1 MPDKAKMVAVVR
13 DIGTIEREIQ
23 VLKDQSARI
32 VLSYAIE
39 VGRRLCEAK
48 EMLPHGEWG
57 SWLKQRAGFSQST
70 ANNMMRLFEEYGA
83 DQLTLFGAIPNSQ
96 ALGNL
101 SYTKAISLLA
111 LPAEEREEV
120 LKTTDVEAM
129 STRELERLIREK
141 KDAEAKASAAEAKA
155 NAAQEALEAEK
166 KRAQAA
172 LDERD
177 VAEAREEKAVKRA
190 EEYES
195 VAKDANNK
203 LFALQERLKEAEKR
217 REAADGQ
224 AAELAREQ
232 VRQAAEAEIELLKGR
247 IKEAQDAADAA
258 KQEAQK
264 EADAAKQEAQ
274 AQIGDLQ
281 ARVEQAE
288 ALTKDSKEE
297 AERLRREIEQL
308 KARDRQDSRVPE
320 FKAIFVRVQGEVSA
334 LKKLIGDI
342 RADDPE
348 TAGKLETAMK
358 KFAEV
363 MAK

>member
-1 MPDKAKMVAVVR
+1 MQDKKTMVAVVR

-23 VLKDQSARI
+23 VLKDQTARI

-48 EMLPHGEWG
+48 AMLPHGEWG
-57 SWLKQRAGFSQST
+57 NWLREKAGFSQST

-141 KDAEAKASAAEAKA
+141 KEAEDKAS
-155 NAAQEALEAEK
+155 AAQEALEAERK
-166 KRAQAA
+166 KAEA
-172 LDERD
+172 LQNERD
-177 VAEAREEKAVKRA
+177 IAEEREEKAVKRA

-195 VAKDANNK
+195 VAKDASNK
-203 LFALQERLKEAEKR
+203 LFSLQERLKEAER
-217 REAADGQ
+217 RLQAADGQ
-224 AAELAREQ
+224 AAEMAREQ
-232 VRQAAEAEIELLKGR
+232 ARAAAQAEIELLKGR
-247 IKEAQDAADAA
+247 IKEAKEAADAA
-258 KQEAQK
+258 KQEAQV
-264 EADAAKQEAQ
+264 
-274 AQIGDLQ
+274 QIGKLQ
-281 ARVEQAE
+281 ARVEQAA

-297 AERLRREIEQL
+297 AERLRHELEQL
-308 KARDRQDSRVPE
+308 KARDRKDSRVPE

-348 TAGKLETAMK
+348 TADKLELAMK

-363 MAK
+363 MGK

>member
-1 MPDKAKMVAVVR
+1 MQDKATMVAVVR

-23 VLKDQSARI
+23 VLKDQTARI

-48 EMLPHGEWG
+48 AMLQHGEWG
-57 SWLKQRAGFSQST
+57 NWLREKAGFSQST

-129 STRELERLIREK
+129 STRELDRLIREK
-141 KDAEAKASAAEAKA
+141 KDAEAKASAAEEKA

-232 VRQAAEAEIELLKGR
+232 VRQAAEAEIQLLKGR
-247 IKEAQDAADAA
+247 IKEAQDAAEAEKRAA
-258 KQEAQK
+258 EA
-264 EADAAKQEAQ
+264 ARSDRDNAQ
-274 AQIGDLQ
+274 AD
-281 ARVEQAE
+281 
-288 ALTKDSKEE
+288 

-308 KARDRQDSRVPE
+308 KARENHDSRVPE
-320 FKAIFVRVQGEVSA
+320 FRAIFVRVQGEVSA

-348 TAGKLETAMK
+348 TADKLELAMK

>member
-1 MPDKAKMVAVVR
+1 MQDKATMVAVVR

-23 VLKDQSARI
+23 VLKDQTARI

-48 EMLPHGEWG
+48 AMLPHGEWG
-57 SWLKQRAGFSQST
+57 NWLREKAGFSQST

-111 LPAEEREEV
+111 LTAEERDEV

-129 STRELERLIREK
+129 STRELDRLIREK
-141 KDAEAKASAAEAKA
+141 KEAEAKASDAEAKASAA
-155 NAAQEALEAEK
+155 QEALETERKKAAE
-166 KRAQAA
+166 AQS
-172 LDERD
+172 ERD
-177 VAEAREEKAVKRA
+177 IAEEREEKAVKRA

-195 VAKDANNK
+195 VAKDASNK
-203 LFALQERLKEAEKR
+203 LFALQDRLKDAER
-217 REAADGQ
+217 RLQAADGQ

-232 VRQAAEAEIELLKGR
+232 ARAAAQAEIELLKGR

-258 KQEAQK
+258 KQEAQV
-264 EADAAKQEAQ
+264 
-274 AQIGDLQ
+274 QIGKLQ
-281 ARVEQAE
+281 ARVEQAA

-308 KARDRQDSRVPE
+308 KARENQDSRVPE

-342 RADDPE
+342 RSDDPE
-348 TAGKLETAMK
+348 TAGKLESAMK

>member
-1 MPDKAKMVAVVR
+1 MQDSSKTMVAVVR

-57 SWLKQRAGFSQST
+57 NWLREKAGFSQST

-141 KDAEAKASAAEAKA
+141 RDAEAKAAD
-155 NAAQEALEAEK
+155 
-166 KRAQAA
+166 AQAA
-172 LDERD
+172 LET
-177 VAEAREEKAVKRA
+177 
-190 EEYES
+190 
-195 VAKDANNK
+195 
-203 LFALQERLKEAEKR
+203 
-217 REAADGQ
+217 
-224 AAELAREQ
+224 EL
-232 VRQAAEAEIELLKGR
+232 
-247 IKEAQDAADAA
+247 
-258 KQEAQK
+258 
-264 EADAAKQEAQ
+264 
-274 AQIGDLQ
+274 
-281 ARVEQAE
+281 
-288 ALTKDSKEE
+288 S
-297 AERLRREIEQL
+297 
-308 KARDRQDSRVPE
+308 
-320 FKAIFVRVQGEVSA
+320 
-334 LKKLIGDI
+334 LIHI
-342 RADDPE
+342 
-348 TAGKLETAMK
+348 
-358 KFAEV
+358 
-363 MAK
+363 

>member
-1 MPDKAKMVAVVR
+1 MQDSKTMVAVVR

-111 LPAEEREEV
+111 LPAEERDEV
-120 LKTTDVEAM
+120 LKTNDVEAM

-141 KDAEAKASAAEAKA
+141 RDAEAKASAA
-155 NAAQEALEAEK
+155 QEALETERKKAE
-166 KRAQAA
+166 A
-172 LDERD
+172 LQNERD
-177 VAEAREEKAVKRA
+177 IAEEREEKAVKRA

-195 VAKDANNK
+195 VAKDASNK
-203 LFALQERLKEAEKR
+203 LFALQERLKEAER
-217 REAADGQ
+217 RLQAADGQ
-224 AAELAREQ
+224 AAEAAREQ
-232 VRQAAEAEIELLKGR
+232 ARAAAQAEIELLKGR

-297 AERLRREIEQL
+297 AERLRRELEQL

>member
-111 LPAEEREEV
+111 LPAEERDEV
-120 LKTTDVEAM
+120 LKTNDVEAM

-141 KDAEAKASAAEAKA
+141 KEAEAKAAD
-155 NAAQEALEAEK
+155 
-166 KRAQAA
+166 AQAA
-172 LDERD
+172 LETERKKAEALQNERD
-177 VAEAREEKAVKRA
+177 IAEEREEKAVKRA

-195 VAKDANNK
+195 VAKDASNK
-203 LFALQERLKEAEKR
+203 LFALQERLKEAER
-217 REAADGQ
+217 RLQAADGQ

-232 VRQAAEAEIELLKGR
+232 ARAAAQAEIELLKGR
-247 IKEAQDAADAA
+247 IKEAQDAAKAA

-264 EADAAKQEAQ
+264 AAEAAKQEAQ
-274 AQIGDLQ
+274 AQIGKLQ
-281 ARVEQAE
+281 ARVEQA
-288 ALTKDSKEE
+288 AAMTKDSKEE

-320 FKAIFVRVQGEVSA
+320 FKAIFVRVQGEVGA

-348 TAGKLETAMK
+348 TAGKLESAMK

-363 MAK
+363 MGK

>member
-1 MPDKAKMVAVVR
+1 MQDSKTMVAVVR

-111 LPAEEREEV
+111 LPAEERDEV
-120 LKTTDVEAM
+120 LKTNDVEAM

-141 KDAEAKASAAEAKA
+141 KEADAKASEAEAKA

-203 LFALQERLKEAEKR
+203 LFALKERLKEAER
-217 REAADGQ
+217 RLQAADGQ
-224 AAELAREQ
+224 AAELAREKA
-232 VRQAAEAEIELLKGR
+232 RAAAQAEIELLKGR
-247 IKEAQDAADAA
+247 IKEAQDAAEAA
-258 KQEAQK
+258 KQEAQV
-264 EADAAKQEAQ
+264 
-274 AQIGDLQ
+274 QIGKLQ
-281 ARVEQAE
+281 ARVEQAA

-297 AERLRREIEQL
+297 AERLRRELEQL

>member
-1 MPDKAKMVAVVR
+1 MQDKATMVAVVR

-23 VLKDQSARI
+23 VLKDQTARI

-48 EMLPHGEWG
+48 AMLPHGEWG
-57 SWLKQRAGFSQST
+57 NWLREKAGFSQST

-141 KDAEAKASAAEAKA
+141 RDAEAKAAD
-155 NAAQEALEAEK
+155 AQAALEAERK
-166 KRAQAA
+166 KAEA
-172 LDERD
+172 LLNERD
-177 VAEAREEKAVKRA
+177 IAEEREEAAVRRADEKEADALAAQKKLYMLNERLAEAERR
-190 EEYES
+190 
-195 VAKDANNK
+195 
-203 LFALQERLKEAEKR
+203 LQ
-217 REAADGQ
+217 AADGQ

-232 VRQAAEAEIELLKGR
+232 VRQAAEAEIQLLKGR
-247 IKEAQDAADAA
+247 IKEAQDAAEAA
-258 KQEAQK
+258 KQAAQS
-264 EADAAKQEAQ
+264 
-274 AQIGDLQ
+274 QIGDMQ
-281 ARVEQAE
+281 ARVEQAA

-308 KARDRQDSRVPE
+308 KARENQDSRVPE

>member
-48 EMLPHGEWG
+48 AMLPHGEWG
-57 SWLKQRAGFSQST
+57 NWLREKAGFSQST

-101 SYTKAISLLA
+101 TYTKAISLLA
-111 LPAEEREEV
+111 LPAEERDEV
-120 LKTTDVEAM
+120 LKTNDVEAM

-141 KDAEAKASAAEAKA
+141 RDAEAKAAD
-155 NAAQEALEAEK
+155 AQSALEAERK
-166 KRAQAA
+166 KAEA
-172 LDERD
+172 LQNERD
-177 VAEAREEKAVKRA
+177 IAEEREEKAVKRA

-195 VAKDANNK
+195 VAKDASNK
-203 LFALQERLKEAEKR
+203 LFALQERLKEAER
-217 REAADGQ
+217 RLQAADGQ
-224 AAELAREQ
+224 AAELARQ
-232 VRQAAEAEIELLKGR
+232 QAREAAQAEIELLKGR
-247 IKEAQDAADAA
+247 IKEAQDAAEAA

-264 EADAAKQEAQ
+264 EAEAAKQAAQ
-274 AQIGDLQ
+274 AQIGELQ
-281 ARVEQAE
+281 ARVKQA
-288 ALTKDSKEE
+288 AVLTKDSKEE
-297 AERLRREIEQL
+297 AERLRRELEQL

-342 RADDPE
+342 RSDDPE

-363 MAK
+363 MGK

>member
-48 EMLPHGEWG
+48 AMIPHGEWG
-57 SWLKQRAGFSQST
+57 NWLREKAGFSQST

-101 SYTKAISLLA
+101 TYTKAISLLA
-111 LPAEEREEV
+111 LPAEERDEV
-120 LKTTDVEAM
+120 LKTNDVEAM

-141 KDAEAKASAAEAKA
+141 RDAEAKAAD
-155 NAAQEALEAEK
+155 AQSALEAERK
-166 KRAQAA
+166 KAEA
-172 LDERD
+172 LQNERD
-177 VAEAREEKAVKRA
+177 IAEEREEKAVKRA

-195 VAKDANNK
+195 VAKDASNK
-203 LFALQERLKEAEKR
+203 LFALQERLKEAER
-217 REAADGQ
+217 RLQAADGQ
-224 AAELAREQ
+224 AAELARQ
-232 VRQAAEAEIELLKGR
+232 QAREAAQAEIELLKGR
-247 IKEAQDAADAA
+247 IKEAQDAAEAA

-264 EADAAKQEAQ
+264 EAEAAKQAAQ
-274 AQIGDLQ
+274 AQIGELQ
-281 ARVEQAE
+281 ARVKQA
-288 ALTKDSKEE
+288 AVLTKDSKEE
-297 AERLRREIEQL
+297 AERLRRELEQL

-342 RADDPE
+342 RSDDPE

-363 MAK
+363 MGK

>member
-1 MPDKAKMVAVVR
+1 MQDKATMVAVVR

-23 VLKDQSARI
+23 VLKDQTARI

-48 EMLPHGEWG
+48 AMLPHGEWG
-57 SWLKQRAGFSQST
+57 NWLREKAGFSQST

-120 LKTTDVEAM
+120 LKTTDVEGM

-141 KDAEAKASAAEAKA
+141 KEADEKASEAEAKA

-177 VAEAREEKAVKRA
+177 VADMREKVAIKRA
-190 EEYES
+190 EQYES
-195 VAKDANNK
+195 VAKDMNNK

-232 VRQAAEAEIELLKGR
+232 VRQAAEAEIQLLKGR
-247 IKEAQDAADAA
+247 IKEAQDAAEAEKRAA
-258 KQEAQK
+258 EA
-264 EADAAKQEAQ
+264 ARSDRDNAQ
-274 AQIGDLQ
+274 AD
-281 ARVEQAE
+281 
-288 ALTKDSKEE
+288 

-308 KARDRQDSRVPE
+308 KARENQDSRVPE

-342 RADDPE
+342 RVDDPE
-348 TAGKLETAMK
+348 TADKLELAMK

-363 MAK
+363 MGK

>member
-1 MPDKAKMVAVVR
+1 MQDRKTMVAVVR

-111 LPAEEREEV
+111 LPAEERDEV
-120 LKTTDVEAM
+120 LKTNDVEAM

-141 KDAEAKASAAEAKA
+141 KEAEDKAS
-155 NAAQEALEAEK
+155 AAQEALETERKKAE
-166 KRAQAA
+166 A
-172 LDERD
+172 LQNERD
-177 VAEAREEKAVKRA
+177 IAEEREEKAVKRA

-203 LFALQERLKEAEKR
+203 LFALQERLKEAER
-217 REAADGQ
+217 RLQAADGQ

-232 VRQAAEAEIELLKGR
+232 ARAAAQAEIELLKGR
-247 IKEAQDAADAA
+247 IKDAQDAAEAA

-264 EADAAKQEAQ
+264 EAEAAKQAAQ

-281 ARVEQAE
+281 ARVDQAE

-297 AERLRREIEQL
+297 AERLRREIEQM
-308 KARDRQDSRVPE
+308 KARENSDSRVPE
-320 FKAIFVRVQGEVSA
+320 FRAIFVRVQGEVSA

-348 TAGKLETAMK
+348 TADKLELAMK

-363 MAK
+363 MGK

>member
-1 MPDKAKMVAVVR
+1 MQDKATMVAVVR

-23 VLKDQSARI
+23 VLKDQTARI

-111 LPAEEREEV
+111 LPAEERDEV
-120 LKTTDVEAM
+120 LKTNDVEAM

-141 KDAEAKASAAEAKA
+141 KEADAKASEAEAKA

-203 LFALQERLKEAEKR
+203 LVVLHERLKEAQKALEDAYSQKSEIER
-217 REAADGQ
+217 KK
-224 AAELAREQ
+224 AREEAQ
-232 VRQAAEAEIELLKGR
+232 AEIELLKGR
-247 IKEAQDAADAA
+247 IKEAQDAAEAEKKRAEAA
-258 KQEAQK
+258 RS
-264 EADAAKQEAQ
+264 DRDNAQ
-274 AQIGDLQ
+274 AD
-281 ARVEQAE
+281 
-288 ALTKDSKEE
+288 

-308 KARDRQDSRVPE
+308 KARENQDSRVPE
-320 FKAIFVRVQGEVSA
+320 FRAIFVQVQGEVSA

-348 TAGKLETAMK
+348 TADKLEAAMK

-363 MAK
+363 MGK

>member
-1 MPDKAKMVAVVR
+1 MGEKKNALEQAVTLIEAQQAALNPYDPAFMVGEQLKEMCRRIPGAAELIAQDV
-13 DIGTIEREIQ
+13 ERE
-23 VLKDQSARI
+23 
-32 VLSYAIE
+32 
-39 VGRRLCEAK
+39 G
-48 EMLPHGEWG
+48 
-57 SWLKQRAGFSQST
+57 
-70 ANNMMRLFEEYGA
+70 
-83 DQLTLFGAIPNSQ
+83 
-96 ALGNL
+96 
-101 SYTKAISLLA
+101 
-111 LPAEEREEV
+111 V

-141 KDAEAKASAAEAKA
+141 RDAEAKAAD
-155 NAAQEALEAEK
+155 AQAALEAERK
-166 KRAQAA
+166 KAEA
-172 LDERD
+172 LQNERD
-177 VAEAREEKAVKRA
+177 IAEEREEKAVKRA

-247 IKEAQDAADAA
+247 IKEAQDAAEAEKRAA
-258 KQEAQK
+258 EA
-264 EADAAKQEAQ
+264 ARSDRDNAQ
-274 AQIGDLQ
+274 AD
-281 ARVEQAE
+281 
-288 ALTKDSKEE
+288 

-308 KARDRQDSRVPE
+308 KARENQDSRVPE
-320 FKAIFVRVQGEVSA
+320 FRAIFVRVQGEVSA

-348 TAGKLETAMK
+348 TADKLELAMK

-363 MAK
+363 MGK

>member
-1 MPDKAKMVAVVR
+1 MQDSSKTMVAVVR

-111 LPAEEREEV
+111 LPAEERDEV
-120 LKTTDVEAM
+120 LKTNDVEAM

-141 KDAEAKASAAEAKA
+141 KEAEDKAS
-155 NAAQEALEAEK
+155 AAQEALEAEK

-195 VAKDANNK
+195 VAKDASNK
-203 LFALQERLKEAEKR
+203 LFALQDRLKEAER
-217 REAADGQ
+217 RLQAADGQ

-232 VRQAAEAEIELLKGR
+232 ARSAAQAEIELLKGR
-247 IKEAQDAADAA
+247 IKEAQDAAEAA

-264 EADAAKQEAQ
+264 AAEAAKQEAQ
-274 AQIGDLQ
+274 AQIGELQ
-281 ARVEQAE
+281 ARVEQAA

-297 AERLRREIEQL
+297 AERLRHEIEQL
-308 KARDRQDSRVPE
+308 KARDRRDSRVPE

-348 TAGKLETAMK
+348 TAGKLESAMK

>member
-1 MPDKAKMVAVVR
+1 MQDSSKTMVAVVR

-141 KDAEAKASAAEAKA
+141 KEAEDKAS
-155 NAAQEALEAEK
+155 AAQEALEAERK
-166 KRAQAA
+166 KAA
-172 LDERD
+172 EALNERD
-177 VAEAREEKAVKRA
+177 IAEEREEKAVKRA
-190 EEYES
+190 EKYES
-195 VAKDANNK
+195 VAKDMDNK
-203 LFALQERLKEAEKR
+203 LFALQERLKEAER
-217 REAADGQ
+217 RLEAADGQ

-232 VRQAAEAEIELLKGR
+232 ARAAAQAEIELLKGR
-247 IKEAQDAADAA
+247 IKEAQDAA
-258 KQEAQK
+258 E
-264 EADAAKQEAQ
+264 AAKQEAQ
-274 AQIGDLQ
+274 AQIGELQ
-281 ARVEQAE
+281 ARVEQAA

-297 AERLRREIEQL
+297 AERLRRELEQL

-320 FKAIFVRVQGEVSA
+320 FRAIFVRVQGEVGA

-348 TAGKLETAMK
+348 TAGKLEAAMK

-363 MAK
+363 MGK

>member
-1 MPDKAKMVAVVR
+1 MQDSSKTMVAVVR

-57 SWLKQRAGFSQST
+57 SWLRQRAGFSQST

-111 LPAEEREEV
+111 LPAEERDEV
-120 LKTTDVEAM
+120 LKTNDVEAM

-141 KDAEAKASAAEAKA
+141 RDAEAKASAA
-155 NAAQEALEAEK
+155 QEALEAERK
-166 KRAQAA
+166 KAESAQS
-172 LDERD
+172 ERD
-177 VAEAREEKAVKRA
+177 IAEAREEKAVKRA

-195 VAKDANNK
+195 VAKDASNK

-232 VRQAAEAEIELLKGR
+232 ARAAAQAEIELLKGR
-247 IKEAQDAADAA
+247 IKEVQDAADAA
-258 KQEAQK
+258 KQEAQV
-264 EADAAKQEAQ
+264 
-274 AQIGDLQ
+274 QIGNLQ
-281 ARVEQAE
+281 ARVEQAA

-342 RADDPE
+342 RSDDPD

>member
-111 LPAEEREEV
+111 LPAEERDEV
-120 LKTTDVEAM
+120 LKTNDVEAM

-141 KDAEAKASAAEAKA
+141 KEAEDKAS
-155 NAAQEALEAEK
+155 AAQEALETERKKAE
-166 KRAQAA
+166 A
-172 LDERD
+172 LQNERD
-177 VAEAREEKAVKRA
+177 IAEEREEKAVKRA

-203 LFALQERLKEAEKR
+203 LFALQERLKEAER
-217 REAADGQ
+217 RLQAADGQ

-232 VRQAAEAEIELLKGR
+232 ARAAAQAEIELLKGR
-247 IKEAQDAADAA
+247 IKDAQDAAEAA

-264 EADAAKQEAQ
+264 EAEAAKQAAQ

-281 ARVEQAE
+281 ARVDQAA
-288 ALTKDSKEE
+288 ALTKDYKEE
-297 AERLRREIEQL
+297 AERLRREIEQM

-342 RADDPE
+342 RSDDPE
-348 TAGKLETAMK
+348 TAGKLEAAMK

-363 MAK
+363 MGK

>member
-1 MPDKAKMVAVVR
+1 MQDKATMVAVVR

-23 VLKDQSARI
+23 VLKDQTARI

-48 EMLPHGEWG
+48 AMLPHGEWG
-57 SWLKQRAGFSQST
+57 NWLREKAGFSQST

-195 VAKDANNK
+195 VAKDMNNK

-247 IKEAQDAADAA
+247 IKEAQDAAEAEKRAA
-258 KQEAQK
+258 EA
-264 EADAAKQEAQ
+264 ARSDRDNAQ
-274 AQIGDLQ
+274 AD
-281 ARVEQAE
+281 
-288 ALTKDSKEE
+288 

-308 KARDRQDSRVPE
+308 KARENQDSRVPE
-320 FKAIFVRVQGEVSA
+320 FRAIFVRVQGEVSA

-348 TAGKLETAMK
+348 TADKLAAAIK

-363 MAK
+363 MGK

>member
-1 MPDKAKMVAVVR
+1 MQDKKTMVAVVR

-23 VLKDQSARI
+23 VLKDQTARI

-129 STRELERLIREK
+129 STRELDRLIREK
-141 KDAEAKASAAEAKA
+141 KEAEAKASDAEAKAS
-155 NAAQEALEAEK
+155 AAQEALEAEK
-166 KRAQAA
+166 KRAQEA

-247 IKEAQDAADAA
+247 IKEAQDAAEAEKKAA
-258 KQEAQK
+258 EA
-264 EADAAKQEAQ
+264 ARSDRDNAQ
-274 AQIGDLQ
+274 AD
-281 ARVEQAE
+281 
-288 ALTKDSKEE
+288 

-308 KARDRQDSRVPE
+308 KARENRDSRVPE
-320 FKAIFVRVQGEVSA
+320 FRAIFVRVQGEVSA

-348 TAGKLETAMK
+348 TADKLEAAMK

-363 MAK
+363 MGK

>member
-1 MPDKAKMVAVVR
+1 MQDSSKTMVAVVR

-111 LPAEEREEV
+111 LPAEERDEV
-120 LKTTDVEAM
+120 LKTNDVEAM

-141 KDAEAKASAAEAKA
+141 RDAEAKAAD
-155 NAAQEALEAEK
+155 AQSALEAERK
-166 KRAQAA
+166 KAEA
-172 LDERD
+172 LLRERD
-177 VAEAREEKAVKRA
+177 IAEEREEKAVKRA

-195 VAKDANNK
+195 VVKDANNK
-203 LFALQERLKEAEKR
+203 MFALQERLKEAERR

-232 VRQAAEAEIELLKGR
+232 AKKAAEAEIELLKGR

-258 KQEAQK
+258 KQEAQ
-264 EADAAKQEAQ
+264 
-274 AQIGDLQ
+274 AQIGKLQ
-281 ARVEQAE
+281 ARVEQAA

-297 AERLRREIEQL
+297 AERLRRELEQL

-348 TAGKLETAMK
+348 TAGKLESAMK